1 MAEARRRRAPQLLA
15 AATTYLVRIRASNFL
30 SLFFLS
36 EAQNQIGIMCLA
48 CSMSISQDAHG
59 TWGGVIY
66 MAVPFYK
73 RARKI
78 EGMFRASGP

>member
-1 MAEARRRRAPQLLA
+1 
-15 AATTYLVRIRASNFL
+15 
-30 SLFFLS
+30 
-36 EAQNQIGIMCLA
+36 
-48 CSMSISQDAHG
+48 MSISQDAHG

-78 EGMFRASGP
+78 EGMFRPIVLRVAGCRIAYGYWGLVGAVQD